1 VNGDAFRD
9 ALAVAL
15 EFWGDDGA
23 GVEMLPDDDG
33 ADAILAMPEMQAIR
47 THLFLTHAIAPSGLP
62 RDPALVRRIMAGC
75 GLPESVIDWV
85 LGGPS

>member
-1 VNGDAFRD
+1 MSGD
-9 ALAVAL
+9 
-15 EFWGDDGA
+15 E
-23 GVEMLPDDDG
+23 
-33 ADAILAMPEMQAIR
+33 LAMPEMEAIR
-47 THLFLTHAIAPSGLP
+47 THLYLHHAIATTGEP

>member
-1 VNGDAFRD
+1 MSSDAFRD
-9 ALAVAL
+9 ALAQAL

-23 GVEMLPDDDG
+23 GGEMLPDDDG

-47 THLFLTHAIAPSGLP
+47 SFMLDVTF
-62 RDPALVRRIMAGC
+62 DCVRNGDDSVWNNADGTRVQQ
-75 GLPESVIDWV
+75 SVIDWV

>member
-1 VNGDAFRD
+1 MSSDAFRN
-9 ALAVAL
+9 ALAQAL

-23 GVEMLPDDDG
+23 GGEMLPDDDG
-33 ADAILAMPEMQAIR
+33 AAAILAMPEMEAIR
-47 THLFLTHAIAPSGLP
+47 THLFLTHALPPSGLP
-62 RDPALVRRIMAGC
+62 RDLALVRRIMSGC